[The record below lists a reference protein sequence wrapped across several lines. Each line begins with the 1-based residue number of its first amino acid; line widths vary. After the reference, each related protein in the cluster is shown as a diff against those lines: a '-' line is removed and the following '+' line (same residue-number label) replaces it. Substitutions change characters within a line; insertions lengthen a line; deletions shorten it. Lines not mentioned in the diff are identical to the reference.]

1 MSDNKQ
7 LKIQPLRYV
16 TISLLNTNKEV
27 FDLFKSKF
35 EQLIHKAQVGKSDL
49 RYSFAEP
56 YSVVIEDSYLDEAIK
71 LAKELPTNSI
81 EISSYELD
89 DEGNRILDTVEV
101 HYPSRDPYFEELEA
115 LDKEDETTIIEDDD
129 ATFDEDEANYD
140 EEITDNFS
148 VSSDTNIDESDNEEQ
163 SEGDEEISFEH
174 QTNFEENEPF
184 NLDEPVAEV
193 QTTFEPLEEINGED
207 SLDDL
212 MPTAN
217 DILDDLNPTLM
228 DIPTV
233 ANPVVTLTVNQ
244 HQSNLYTLY
253 GMLGKTLS
261 NVKAEDLTQELDK
274 FKHSGKVENI
284 FEVKNYLASKNSV
297 NSKIKELND
306 NCELIKSE
314 YDRAFDEW
322 VNARIEELKAQYAEE
337 HPDNTDEEIANY
349 LASNKSTL
357 DKLQLELER
366 NKEIAS
372 QALVREFTVNQENDD
387 LSDALRFVMIKDR
400 AKSAIESVAHAYQ
413 ANNAESLFNEPVVM
427 DNGTTH
433 DTSHDDDDDFD
444 DIVQSLEAEN
454 EDHDVHNEEEEVI
467 EPTVEENETVETTD
481 DNSDE
486 PDFENMT
493 DDELIE
499 YYNKHMSGNN
509 SETADE
515 ESQDTTET
523 EPQANDTYK
532 ELTHEDVVTPEDAS
546 DLFNIETLP
555 VDETRETPAVDEP
568 DLTSKVLED
577 LKESNDLIDNQP
589 TETQPLKPL
598 IDDDLDLGLTKPV
611 PVISDEDIEQMAKML
626 AEENEKSAPQDLTE
640 TKVIEKDA
648 LVDGGVDGES
658 YEFKEIGEDVVDFDE
673 VESTLNKSKKK
684 KKQNK
689 KKKLS
694 KKADESA
701 DKGTK
706 ISNGLNN
713 AMKAGV
719 IALFAASI
727 GTMGYFGYKTI
738 NSFTSKP
745 AVTANSKTKSTDD
758 LETVKKFFEEAKLYG
773 IDVDKEIVV
782 PVDGSNVNVTITALN
797 SDGSI
802 TVKDEK
808 GNNYN
813 IPYTKVKAFI
823 DDEKAKY
830 DANVSSSS
838 SSEGSTKA
846 SE

>member
-16 TISLLNTNKEV
+16 TISLLNTNRDV

-35 EQLIHKAQVGKSDL
+35 EQLILKSQVGKSEI
-49 RYSFAEP
+49 RYSMVTP
-56 YSVVIEDSYLDEAIK
+56 YSVVIEESYLDDAIK
-71 LAKELPTNSI
+71 LAKELPANSI

-89 DEGNRILDTVEV
+89 DEGNRILDTVEI
-101 HYPSRDPYFEELEA
+101 HYPLNDPYLQELEELDQA
-115 LDKEDETTIIEDDD
+115 DENTVIEDDD
-129 ATFDEDEANYD
+129 ATFDSDEDDATFD
-140 EEITDNFS
+140 DDVTDNFS
-148 VSSDTNIDESDNEEQ
+148 VNNDVEEN
-163 SEGDEEISFEH
+163 EGDDELNINEEISFEH
-174 QTNFEENEPF
+174 QTNFEGNEPF
-184 NLDEPVAEV
+184 NLDKSFAEL
-193 QTTFEPLEEINGED
+193 QTVFEPLEEVAEDD
-207 SLDDL
+207 SLDEL
-212 MPTAN
+212 MPTAD

-322 VNARIEELKAQYAEE
+322 VNERIEELKAQYAEE

-357 DKLQLELER
+357 DKMQLELER

-372 QALVREFTVNQENDD
+372 QALVREFTVNQENDN

-413 ANNAESLFNEPVVM
+413 TNGTDTLFNEPVLT
-427 DNGTTH
+427 DNVSH
-433 DTSHDDDDDFD
+433 QDTSHDDDDDFS
-444 DIVQSLEAEN
+444 DIVQSMELEDEPTNDA
-454 EDHDVHNEEEEVI
+454 DHEEEVVN

-481 DNSDE
+481 ENSDE

-499 YYNKHMSGNN
+499 YYNKHMSGNDN
-509 SETADE
+509 ETNNESEQPAVEDAY
-515 ESQDTTET
+515 Q
-523 EPQANDTYK
+523 
-532 ELTHEDVVTPEDAS
+532 ELSHEDVVAPEDTS

-555 VDETRETPAVDEP
+555 VEEKHETQETQETLEVKEP
-568 DLTSKVLED
+568 DLTSKVLDD
-577 LKESNDLIDNQP
+577 LKETNDRVENQP
-589 TETQPLKPL
+589 IESQPLL
-598 IDDDLDLGLTKPV
+598 DDDLDLGLTKPV
-611 PVISDEDIEQMAKML
+611 PVISDEDIEQMAKMV
-626 AEENEKSAPQDLTE
+626 AEENEKSANPDLAE

-648 LVDGGVDGES
+648 LVDGGTDGES
-658 YEFKEIGEDVVDFDE
+658 YEFKEIGEDVIDFDE

-689 KKKLS
+689 KKKPS
-694 KKADESA
+694 EKADKSA
-701 DKGTK
+701 DKSK
-706 ISNGLNN
+706 KQSKGLNT

-727 GTMGYFGYKTI
+727 GTVGYFGYKTI
-738 NSFTSKP
+738 GSFGSKP
-745 AVTANSKTKSTDD
+745 AVTANSKSKSTDD
-758 LETVKKFFEEAKLYG
+758 LATVKKFFEEAKLYG

-823 DDEKAKY
+823 DDEKSKY
-830 DANVSSSS
+830 DASLSSSS
-838 SSEGSTKA
+838 SSESSKS

>member
-35 EQLIHKAQVGKSDL
+35 EQLILKAQVGKSDI

-71 LAKELPTNSI
+71 LAKELPANSI

-89 DEGNRILDTVEV
+89 DEGNRILDTVEI
-101 HYPSRDPYFEELEA
+101 HYPLRDPYFEELEA
-115 LDKEDETTIIEDDD
+115 LDKEDENTVIEDDD
-129 ATFDEDEANYD
+129 ATFDEDESNFD

-148 VSSDTNIDESDNEEQ
+148 VSSDTNEAETNKQLDGDAES
-163 SEGDEEISFEH
+163 SFEH
-174 QTNFEENEPF
+174 QTNFVENEPF
-184 NLDEPVAEV
+184 SLDEPIVEV
-193 QTTFEPLEEINGED
+193 QTTFEPLEEIDGED

-372 QALVREFTVNQENDD
+372 QALVREFTVNQENDN

-413 ANNAESLFNEPVVM
+413 TNNTDPLFSEPVVT
-427 DNGTTH
+427 DSVSPQH
-433 DTSHDDDDDFD
+433 VSHDDDDDFD
-444 DIVQSLEAEN
+444 DLVQSLESEN
-454 EDHDVHNEEEEVI
+454 EDNDVHNEEEVI
-467 EPTVEENETVETTD
+467 DEPTVEENETVETTD

-509 SETADE
+509 SEIDE
-515 ESQDTTET
+515 DPQDNTES
-523 EPQANDTYK
+523 EPSVEDAYK
-532 ELTHEDVVTPEDAS
+532 ELTHEDVVTPDNAS

-555 VDETRETPAVDEP
+555 VEESHEIPAVDDT

-577 LKESNDLIDNQP
+577 LKESNDLNENQP
-589 TETQPLKPL
+589 TETQPL

-626 AEENEKSAPQDLTE
+626 AEENEKSATPDLTE

-648 LVDGGVDGES
+648 LVDGGVDGGS

-706 ISNGLNN
+706 KSSGLNN

-745 AVTANSKTKSTDD
+745 AVTANSKAKSTDD

-830 DANVSSSS
+830 DASVSSSS
-838 SSEGSTKA
+838 SSEGSSKA